1 MDLET
6 DSQPSLAKRS
16 GDAVGSRMIGL
27 MILASRWTRASAAIF
42 LSVFGCVFVAQ
53 AQRAGTAAPAAGTN
67 SRKSNAAHPAR
78 RADVVRFESRVS
90 ATLDEAKAQKSFW
103 GILVVD
109 RDTGETLYELN
120 ADKFFTP
127 ASNAKIITSS
137 LAFAT
142 LGPDY
147 HFRTTLE
154 TTGKID
160 RAGKLSGDLVLVGR
174 GDPDL
179 SNRVF
184 PFAGKVEHDGPV
196 EKVLY
201 ELADAAIAK
210 GVREID
216 GNVVADDSFYPY
228 DPYPAGWNVG
238 DLFFTYGAPVSAI
251 SFNDNSF
258 AVEVSPGV
266 NVGDPAVI
274 AVQPAAALGT
284 FTETIVTG
292 PSGEKP
298 NFSVTRQP
306 GTNFIYLRGIIPQ
319 GHASMKLDLAMSD
332 STAITAAALKQ
343 VFEARGVEVTGTATV
358 HHALPPEIYN
368 DQDVV
373 LGPPPTPPLPDTE
386 VLAEH
391 WSPTLL
397 ETARLTNKVS
407 QNLHAEL
414 LLRAV
419 AYAKKGFGVTDAGIW
434 TEKDFLSSIGVAD
447 GDVTLEDGSGLS
459 GNDLVTPRALVEVL
473 RYDAQQSW
481 GESYISTFP
490 VAGVDGTLET
500 RMKKTVAEGLISA
513 KTGSLSHVR
522 SMSGFATTL
531 RGEKLVFSIFGNN
544 NNQSGHDAQN
554 VIDAIGVE
562 MVETLGALPRPATK
576 AGSQAKKPS
585 KPTP

>member
-1 MDLET
+1 MMR
-6 DSQPSLAKRS
+6 AKRWS
-16 GDAVGSRMIGL
+16 LRFVLFCAC
-27 MILASRWTRASAAIF
+27 A
-42 LSVFGCVFVAQ
+42 FGCVSGAAAQ
-53 AQRAGTAAPAAGTN
+53 KTGASGTATKNTTAVAA
-67 SRKSNAAHPAR
+67 SAHPTAR
-78 RADVVRFESRVS
+78 RADVVHFESRVS
-90 ATLDEAKAQKSFW
+90 AALDEAKAQKSFW

-109 RDTGETLYELN
+109 RETGETLYELN

-127 ASNAKIITSS
+127 ASNAKIVTSS

-160 RAGKLSGDLVLVGR
+160 ASGTLTGDLVLVGR

-184 PFAGKVEHDGPV
+184 PFRGKVERDGPV
-196 EKVLY
+196 ERALY

-210 GVREID
+210 GVKEID

-228 DPYPAGWNVG
+228 DPYPPGWNVG

-251 SFNDNSF
+251 CFNDNTF
-258 AVEVSPGV
+258 TIEVSPGA
-266 NVGDPAVI
+266 NVGDPALI

-284 FTETIVTG
+284 FTQTMVTS
-292 PSGEKP
+292 PSSDKP

-306 GTNFIYLRGIIPQ
+306 GTNFIYLRGMIPQ

-332 STAITAAALKQ
+332 STAIAAQALKQ
-343 VFEARGVEVTGTATV
+343 VFEARGVRVNGTATV

-373 LGPPPTPPLPDTE
+373 LGPEPPLSSPDTQ

-391 WSPTLL
+391 LSPTLL

-419 AYAKKGFGVTDAGIW
+419 AYAKRGFGVTDAGIW
-434 TEKDFLSSIGVAD
+434 TEKDFLASIGVAD
-447 GDVTLEDGSGLS
+447 GDVLLEDGSGLS
-459 GNDLVTPRALVEVL
+459 DSDLVTPRALVQLL
-473 RYDAQQSW
+473 RYDAQQPW
-481 GESYISTFP
+481 GEGYISTFP

-500 RMKKTVAEGLISA
+500 RMKRTTAEGMIAA
-513 KTGSLSHVR
+513 KTGSLSRVR

-531 RGEKLVFSIFGNN
+531 RGENLVFSIFGNN
-544 NNQSGHDAQN
+544 NAQPGHDATN
-554 VIDAIGVE
+554 VIDAIGVA
-562 MVETLGALPRPATK
+562 MVETLGAAPPGAK
-576 AGSQAKKPS
+576 AGTQAKKRS
-585 KPTP
+585 KPTQ

>member
-1 MDLET
+1 MI
-6 DSQPSLAKRS
+6 SLMISAKR
-16 GDAVGSRMIGL
+16 
-27 MILASRWTRASAAIF
+27 WTAACAAIF
-42 LSVFGCVFVAQ
+42 FCVLGCVCVAE
-53 AQRAGTAAPAAGTN
+53 AQKTSTAPSGAATA
-67 SRKSNAAHPAR
+67 SKKTAVASAHPAR

-90 ATLDEAKAQKSFW
+90 AALDEAKAQKSFW

-109 RDTGETLYELN
+109 RETGETLYELN

-154 TTGKID
+154 TIGKID
-160 RAGKLSGDLVLVGR
+160 AAGKLTGDLVLIGR
-174 GDPDL
+174 GDPNL

-184 PFAGKVEHDGPV
+184 PYAGKVERDGPV

-210 GVREID
+210 GVKELE

-251 SFNDNSF
+251 CFNDNSF
-258 AVEVSPGV
+258 VVEVSPGA

-284 FTETIVTG
+284 FTQTIVTSPAG
-292 PSGEKP
+292 DKP

-306 GTNFIYLRGIIPQ
+306 GTNFIYLRGVIPQ
-319 GHASMKLDLAMSD
+319 GHASVKLDLAMSD
-332 STAITAAALKQ
+332 STAITAEALKQ
-343 VFEARGVEVTGTATV
+343 VFEARGVHVTGIATV

-373 LGPPPTPPLPDTE
+373 LGPAPTPPSPDTQ

-391 WSPTLL
+391 LSPTLL

-419 AYAKKGFGVTDAGIW
+419 AYAQKGCGVTDAGIW
-434 TEKDFLSSIGVAD
+434 TEKDFLASIGVAD

-459 GNDLVTPRALVEVL
+459 GNDLVTPRSLVQVL

-481 GESYISTFP
+481 GDSYFSTFP

-544 NNQSGHDAQN
+544 NNQPGHDAQN
-554 VIDAIGVE
+554 VIDAIGVA
-562 MVETLGALPRPATK
+562 MVETLGATPPAK
-576 AGSQAKKPS
+576 PAPQAKKRKNS
-585 KPTP
+585 AQ

>member
-1 MDLET
+1 MDLGT

-16 GDAVGSRMIGL
+16 GSVVGSRMIVL
-27 MILASRWTRASAAIF
+27 MLSAKRWAAACAAIF
-42 LSVFGCVFVAQ
+42 LCVFVAD
-53 AQRAGTAAPAAGTN
+53 AQKTSAPPAAG
-67 SRKSNAAHPAR
+67 SASKKAAGFAHPAR

-90 ATLDEAKAQKSFW
+90 TALDDAKAQKSFW

-109 RDTGETLYELN
+109 RETGETLYELN
-120 ADKFFTP
+120 PDKFFTP

-147 HFRTTLE
+147 RFRTTLE

-160 RAGKLSGDLVLVGR
+160 ATGKLTGDLVLVGR
-174 GDPDL
+174 GDPNL

-184 PFAGKVEHDGPV
+184 PYAGKVERDGPV

-201 ELADAAIAK
+201 EMADAAIAK
-210 GVREID
+210 GVKEID
-216 GNVVADDSFYPY
+216 GNIVADDSFYPY

-251 SFNDNSF
+251 CFNDNSF
-258 AVEVSPGV
+258 EVEVSPGA

-274 AVQPAAALGT
+274 AVQPSAALGT
-284 FTETIVTG
+284 FTQTIVTS
-292 PSGEKP
+292 PASDKP

-306 GTNFIYLRGIIPQ
+306 GTNFIYLRGVIPQ
-319 GHASMKLDLAMSD
+319 GHASVKLDLAMSD
-332 STAITAAALKQ
+332 STAITAQALKQ
-343 VFEARGVEVTGTATV
+343 VFEARGVKVTGTPAV

-373 LGPPPTPPLPDTE
+373 LGPAPTPPSPDTQ

-391 WSPTLL
+391 QSPTLL

-419 AYAKKGFGVTDAGIW
+419 AYAKTGFGVTDAGIW
-434 TEKDFLSSIGVAD
+434 TEKDFLASIGVAD
-447 GDVTLEDGSGLS
+447 GDVTFEDGSGLS
-459 GNDLVTPRALVEVL
+459 GNDLVTPRALVQVL

-481 GESYISTFP
+481 GEDYISTFP

-500 RMKKTVAEGLISA
+500 RMKKTMAEGLISA

-544 NNQSGHDAQN
+544 NNQPGHDAQN
-554 VIDAIGVE
+554 VIDAIGVA
-562 MVETLGALPRPATK
+562 MVETLGAMPPTKPA
-576 AGSQAKKPS
+576 SQAKKRKNS
-585 KPTP
+585 AQ